1 MKVRHW
7 GKAAGFE
14 GGGGRFETA
23 ARHRLYTMSWYLA
36 NEKKIIDQFASGQG
50 LSDLRKAIEANGFPA
65 LQDFID
71 EGVTTNITLCI
82 GQLNQLVKKTRD
94 ESVRVTA
101 EGLAKLMRGQKVA
114 VITQGFGY
122 EDDEEEDETGE
133 SLDPPEPAKP
143 TKPVARKA
151 KKKAAAKKPAAR
163 KAKGKTAPKKDRAWF
178 ERKVAALKT
187 ELEKLPTDRQEQLK
201 RELKDNRKR
210 E

>member
-1 MKVRHW
+1 
-7 GKAAGFE
+7 
-14 GGGGRFETA
+14 
-23 ARHRLYTMSWYLA
+23 MSWYLA

-50 LSDLRKAIEANGFPA
+50 LSDLRKAIEANSFPA

-82 GQLNQLVKKTRD
+82 EQLNQLVKKTRD

-101 EGLAKLMRGQKVA
+101 EGLAKLMRGQNVA

-122 EDDEEEDETGE
+122 EDDEAEDETGE

-143 TKPVARKA
+143 VKAVARKA
-151 KKKAAAKKPAAR
+151 KKKAAPKKPAAR
-163 KAKGKTAPKKDRAWF
+163 KAKRKTAPKKDRAWF

-187 ELEKLPTDRQEQLK
+187 ELEKLPADRQEQLR
-201 RELKDNRKR
+201 RELEDDGDRKQ
-210 E
+210 

>member
-1 MKVRHW
+1 
-7 GKAAGFE
+7 
-14 GGGGRFETA
+14 
-23 ARHRLYTMSWYLA
+23 MSWYLA

-50 LSDLRKAIEANGFPA
+50 LSDLRKAIEANSFPA

-82 GQLNQLVKKTRD
+82 EQLNQLVKKTRD
-94 ESVRVTA
+94 VSVRVTA

-133 SLDPPEPAKP
+133 SLDPPESAKP
-143 TKPVARKA
+143 IKPARKA
-151 KKKAAAKKPAAR
+151 KKKATPKKPAAR
-163 KAKGKTAPKKDRAWF
+163 KAKGTKAEKKDRAWF
-178 ERKVAALKT
+178 QRKVAALKT

-201 RELKDNRKR
+201 RELKDNGER

>member
-1 MKVRHW
+1 
-7 GKAAGFE
+7 
-14 GGGGRFETA
+14 
-23 ARHRLYTMSWYLA
+23 MSWYLA
-36 NEKKIIDQFASGQG
+36 NEKKIIDQFTSGQG
-50 LSDLRKAIEANGFPA
+50 LSDLRKAIEANSFLA

-82 GQLNQLVKKTRD
+82 EQLNQLVKKTRD
-94 ESVRVTA
+94 ESVRITA

-143 TKPVARKA
+143 IKPVARKA
-151 KKKAAAKKPAAR
+151 KRNTVPN
-163 KAKGKTAPKKDRAWF
+163 KDRAWF

-187 ELEKLPTDRQEQLK
+187 ELEKLPADRQEQLR
-201 RELKDNRKR
+201 RELKDNGER

>member
-1 MKVRHW
+1 
-7 GKAAGFE
+7 
-14 GGGGRFETA
+14 
-23 ARHRLYTMSWYLA
+23 MSWYLA

-50 LSDLRKAIEANGFPA
+50 LSDLRKAIEANSFPA

-82 GQLNQLVKKTRD
+82 EQLNQLVKKTRD

-143 TKPVARKA
+143 TKPVSRKA
-151 KKKAAAKKPAAR
+151 KKKAAPKKPAAR
-163 KAKGKTAPKKDRAWF
+163 KAKGNTAPKKDRAWF

-187 ELEKLPTDRQEQLK
+187 ELEKLPADRQEQLR
-201 RELKDNRKR
+201 RELEDEGDRKQ
-210 E
+210 